1 MTENR
6 AVSDSKARVSDDCR
20 LQFLSIGHFT
30 HDVVGDDLILGGA
43 AAYSSS
49 TAKKLGL
56 RVGVVTAVGSDF
68 LHYDK
73 LSGISIV
80 AINSSSD
87 KANHPTTTFQ
97 NLYEN
102 GVRKQFIRGV
112 AAKICAEHIPEDWC
126 NANIVYLCPVA
137 NEIEPS
143 VIGKIPNSVI
153 GASPQGWMRRWDSDG
168 SVYAQRWEDAKD
180 ILPHIDVLVMSEEDI
195 APFPDVIDEYAVLA
209 KMTVLTK
216 GAHGSRLFYEG
227 KVTDFPAFRVKVF
240 DPTGAGDVFA
250 TAFLYKYS
258 QTKDPHEASRF
269 ANCAASFIVE
279 KEGTTGIPKLQQINE
294 RLKLYSS

>member
-1 MTENR
+1 MIENR
-6 AVSDSKARVSDDCR
+6 AVSDNEVKASDDCR

-30 HDVVGDDLILGGA
+30 HDIVGDDLILGGA

-73 LSGISIV
+73 LSGISIAV
-80 AINSSSD
+80 VNSNSD
-87 KANHPTTTFQ
+87 KSNHPTTTFL

-102 GVRKQFIRGV
+102 GVRRQFIRGV
-112 AAKICAEHIPEDWC
+112 AAKICAEHIPENWC
-126 NANIVYLCPVA
+126 DADIVYLCPVA
-137 NEIEPS
+137 NEIESS
-143 VIGKIPNSVI
+143 VIGKFPNSVI

-168 SVYAQRWEDAKD
+168 SVYAQRWKD
-180 ILPHIDVLVMSEEDI
+180 TENILPHIDVLVMSEEDI
-195 APFPDVIDEYAVLA
+195 APFPDVIEEYAALV
-209 KMTVLTK
+209 KITVLTK
-216 GAHGSRLFYEG
+216 GAHGSRLFHEG
-227 KVTDFPAFRVKVF
+227 KITDYPAFKVKVF

-250 TAFLYKYS
+250 TAFLHKYG
-258 QTKDPHEASRF
+258 QTKNPHEASRF

-279 KEGTTGIPKLQQINE
+279 KEGTSGIPNVQQINE